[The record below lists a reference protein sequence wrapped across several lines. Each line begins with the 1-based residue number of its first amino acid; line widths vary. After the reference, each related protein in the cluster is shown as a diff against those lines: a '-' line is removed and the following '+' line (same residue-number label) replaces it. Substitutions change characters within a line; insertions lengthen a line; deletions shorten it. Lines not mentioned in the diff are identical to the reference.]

1 MKRITQVKI
10 HSRILIVSVV
20 GVLVVAAVFLS
31 TQLGSGRDAL
41 SEAVEGGEL
50 ALTSVGRNYESLTH
64 FVQNNES
71 ESKQLLDAARAALES
86 SKAKLNSAKRT
97 DDEYVR
103 NMVNNYQ
110 SLAQASDVMAH
121 GVDNLLAVSANLTRA
136 IDYYSQKDF
145 EKASEQAA
153 YCLQVLAPLQSGFQA
168 SDSALSGIIISY
180 IPSGQ
185 RDRLAHGVD
194 QYQNEMAIYNQ
205 IVLILRSIIEGKDY
219 LQMNAQLEESIREL
233 QSAIANKDYEKA
245 EGLLQKMSEALQ
257 ALRDP
262 RYQNAADLASQ
273 LNPSSLGGDAS
284 AISEELKNRL
294 RNNEGLDSFDNYLQ
308 SLQKYLEALELFKQG
323 KPTDAEQAIDEGL
336 RLLGQGQGSDPE
348 LEGLYE
354 GLRDAYNTLQ
364 LRIKSQPDQG

>member
-71 ESKQLLDAARAALES
+71 ESKQLLDAATAALES

-110 SLAQASDVMAH
+110 SVAQASDVMAH

-153 YCLQVLAPLQSGFQA
+153 
-168 SDSALSGIIISY
+168 
-180 IPSGQ
+180 
-185 RDRLAHGVD
+185 
-194 QYQNEMAIYNQ
+194 
-205 IVLILRSIIEGKDY
+205 
-219 LQMNAQLEESIREL
+219 
-233 QSAIANKDYEKA
+233 
-245 EGLLQKMSEALQ
+245 
-257 ALRDP
+257 
-262 RYQNAADLASQ
+262 
-273 LNPSSLGGDAS
+273 
-284 AISEELKNRL
+284 
-294 RNNEGLDSFDNYLQ
+294 
-308 SLQKYLEALELFKQG
+308 
-323 KPTDAEQAIDEGL
+323 
-336 RLLGQGQGSDPE
+336 
-348 LEGLYE
+348 
-354 GLRDAYNTLQ
+354 
-364 LRIKSQPDQG
+364 